1 LKYRRPWPAFPY
13 IYIYNIISIGSM
25 GRKPFSCLFSM
36 HDLKSFCSKTTR
48 SYYFKQSTIVTRVTN
63 TRFARVCLI
72 MFGTCKK
79 CPFHGHFLHVPLP
92 PVVIVLVA
100 YLFGLDQTK
109 ENNKYLLCR
118 FHRHKYSLASEATFG
133 CNSRAAAGGR
143 TPPFAG
149 GSHPKCAY
157 EIRKSLHYSTLRP

>member
-1 LKYRRPWPAFPY
+1 MGTTNGKKRYIPFLRYSISIFQIGSILKYRRPWSAFPY
-13 IYIYNIISIGSM
+13 IYIYILYSSIYSM

-72 MFGTCKK
+72 VFGTCKK

-109 ENNKYLLCR
+109 ENNKYL
-118 FHRHKYSLASEATFG
+118 F
-133 CNSRAAAGGR
+133 
-143 TPPFAG
+143 
-149 GSHPKCAY
+149 
-157 EIRKSLHYSTLRP
+157 

>member
-1 LKYRRPWPAFPY
+1 MLTYSVPRFPIY
-13 IYIYNIISIGSM
+13 IYILYSSIYSM

-36 HDLKSFCSKTTR
+36 HDLKSFFSKTTR